1 MSNVIQFATPSRS
14 SQPSP
19 AGRNVTFSSARTTA
33 DYRRLLSELRLRPAT
48 QRAFLRKFLKRAAA
62 NGVLVTFSVQIP
74 AVLTS

>member
-1 MSNVIQFATPSRS
+1 MSNVIEFAPSSRRQS
-14 SQPSP
+14 R

-62 NGVLVTFSVQIP
+62 NGALLAISVQLP
-74 AVLTS
+74 VVLTS